1 MRPVRILSIVL
12 LFPAL
17 LSALAGW
24 VAGPGFLHPI
34 RRELSAGLTRDAN
47 NSFAPIGAQCEE
59 LDVRAPDGVLL
70 RGWKVHA
77 AQPNGSWVLVF
88 HGVADNRAGVIEQAR
103 MLLGGGYSVVMM
115 DSRAHGASGGAM
127 ATYGWLE
134 RKDTVAVVDALVA
147 AEHPAHVFALGESMG
162 AGVALQS
169 AGYDSRIEAVVAEAS
184 FANLQEAA
192 YDYAGLR
199 EFPWL
204 GKTLMAPGAW
214 LLVYRGE
221 KAAGFPAAEVSP
233 ERAVAERVFSVFLI
247 CDENDHAL
255 PCRHSEMI
263 YKAARGPKELWRVPG
278 AIHTSAI
285 GIRPDEFRQRVLQF
299 FDGYRGAKR
308 MSRLCPVRDGVP
320 FE

>member
-12 LFPAL
+12 LLPPL

-34 RRELSAGLTRDAN
+34 RRELSPDLIRDAEN
-47 NSFAPIGAQCEE
+47 TFAPIGARCEE
-59 LDVRAPDGVLL
+59 FEVRAPDSVPL
-70 RGWKVHA
+70 RGWKVRA
-77 AQPNGSWVLVF
+77 ATPNGSWVLVF
-88 HGVADNRAGVIEQAR
+88 HGVADNRAGVIGQAR
-103 MLLGGGYSVVMM
+103 MLLRGGYGVVMM

-233 ERAVAERVFSVFLI
+233 ERAVAERAFPVFLI
-247 CDENDHAL
+247 CDQHDHAL

-263 YKAARGPKELWRVPG
+263 YDAARGPKELWRVPG
-278 AIHTSAI
+278 AIHTGAI
-285 GIRPDEFRQRVLQF
+285 GIWPGEFRQRVLRF
-299 FDGYRGAKR
+299 FDSYRKE
-308 MSRLCPVRDGVP
+308 SK
-320 FE
+320 

>member
-12 LFPAL
+12 LLPPL

-34 RRELSAGLTRDAN
+34 RRELSPDLIRDAEN
-47 NSFAPIGAQCEE
+47 TFAPIGARCEE
-59 LDVRAPDGVLL
+59 FEVRAPDSVPL
-70 RGWKVHA
+70 RGWKVRA
-77 AQPNGSWVLVF
+77 ATPNGSWVLVF
-88 HGVADNRAGVIEQAR
+88 HGVADNRAGVIGQAR
-103 MLLGGGYSVVMM
+103 MLLRGGYGVVMM

-221 KAAGFPAAEVSP
+221 KAAGFPA
-233 ERAVAERVFSVFLI
+233 
-247 CDENDHAL
+247 
-255 PCRHSEMI
+255 
-263 YKAARGPKELWRVPG
+263 
-278 AIHTSAI
+278 
-285 GIRPDEFRQRVLQF
+285 
-299 FDGYRGAKR
+299 
-308 MSRLCPVRDGVP
+308 
-320 FE
+320 